1 MSEQKKFNLLRFVY
15 GELFINSINKTVAAI
30 TVDTW
35 KYYSWRSILNWLTA
49 NKHIYAL
56 KVERVSVSQC
66 RISYIFNNSNIIY
79 PAYIHYLQ
87 RLQG

>member
-1 MSEQKKFNLLRFVY
+1 MSEQKRFNLLRFVY
-15 GELFINSINKTVAAI
+15 GELFINSINKTVATI

-35 KYYSWRSILNWLTA
+35 KYYSWRSILNWLTV
-49 NKHIYAL
+49 NKHITAL
-56 KVERVSVSQC
+56 KVKRVNVSQC

-87 RLQG
+87 RLQE